1 MLTVGYNHLQC
12 NAPKSKQWV
21 ALTTLMLVAEIAF
34 LFIDHQL
41 QTLQHPPHYQLQ
53 GGSRRGWE
61 HESLLLQDPVTKLH
75 QSDGSISSVHLLE
88 KSIVGV

>member
-1 MLTVGYNHLQC
+1 MLAAEYNHLQC

-41 QTLQHPPHYQLQ
+41 YSLQHPPIINYKAAAGEAGNMNLYF
-53 GGSRRGWE
+53 SRT
-61 HESLLLQDPVTKLH
+61 Q
-75 QSDGSISSVHLLE
+75 
-88 KSIVGV
+88 